1 MEMARQRVIVDDEV
15 IESGEIQEMIQP
27 LWWSVS
33 IYDGEEQYRRDLE
46 GFTAP
51 QRYLFAL
58 QWYLAEVNNGG
69 HDQFYSNSTG
79 IVWEDAMNGAREMGM
94 EELYGIIRESADRM
108 GGEPAKEREDR
119 WDQMSEREPD
129 FGDLNKRLYAMEDI
143 EQRMAAYALENRQAL
158 YFDGEV
164 EMPVLRTDRE
174 ETSEKRPGC
183 GGNGQPGRFWQERI
197 FKRASVCGQDFVQV
211 QGAAAVLKDE
221 AGDADAAVFADR
233 LVQWIGFTHG

>member
-69 HDQFYSNSTG
+69 HDQF
-79 IVWEDAMNGAREMGM
+79 
-94 EELYGIIRESADRM
+94 
-108 GGEPAKEREDR
+108 
-119 WDQMSEREPD
+119 
-129 FGDLNKRLYAMEDI
+129 
-143 EQRMAAYALENRQAL
+143 
-158 YFDGEV
+158 
-164 EMPVLRTDRE
+164 
-174 ETSEKRPGC
+174 
-183 GGNGQPGRFWQERI
+183 
-197 FKRASVCGQDFVQV
+197 
-211 QGAAAVLKDE
+211 
-221 AGDADAAVFADR
+221 
-233 LVQWIGFTHG
+233 

>member
-143 EQRMAAYALENRQAL
+143 EQRMAAYALENREAL

-164 EMPVLRTDRE
+164 EMPVFED
-174 ETSEKRPGC
+174 
-183 GGNGQPGRFWQERI
+183 
-197 FKRASVCGQDFVQV
+197 
-211 QGAAAVLKDE
+211 
-221 AGDADAAVFADR
+221 
-233 LVQWIGFTHG
+233 